1 MQSCC
6 GCWQLFARIFGNS
19 FNGSGTY
26 KSTPLNASEQNF
38 LFSFPSLNITK
49 SWRLWRNCGF
59 SWWLCASPAKSTSAA
74 APQQITTTI
83 FTILVLLHI
92 YFHFPFLTLGKL
104 LLIAYE
110 DLDLRDQWVLFKSK
124 EGLSGGN
131 QSSQLSKTSKKR
143 ISFSFSSVPPLKAKW
158 TDSVTGICPPRPKN
172 NYRSLQAH

>member
-6 GCWQLFARIFGNS
+6 GCWQLFARIFGNG

-26 KSTPLNASEQNF
+26 KSTPLNASEQNL

-59 SWWLCASPAKSTSAA
+59 SWWLCASRAKSTSAA

-92 YFHFPFLTLGKL
+92 YLHFPFVAFNKFLLTGC
-104 LLIAYE
+104 
-110 DLDLRDQWVLFKSK
+110 DDFDLR
-124 EGLSGGN
+124 GLWPLRSGIESN
-131 QSSQLSKTSKKR
+131 DY
-143 ISFSFSSVPPLKAKW
+143 KA
-158 TDSVTGICPPRPKN
+158 I
-172 NYRSLQAH
+172 